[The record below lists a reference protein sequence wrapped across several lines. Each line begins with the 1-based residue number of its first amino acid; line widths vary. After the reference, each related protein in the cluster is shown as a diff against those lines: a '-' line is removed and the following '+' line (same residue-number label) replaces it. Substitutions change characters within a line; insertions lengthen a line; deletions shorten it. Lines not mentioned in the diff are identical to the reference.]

1 MTAAG
6 AESVEFKAVGLDGKA
21 VPGGDLL
28 LQFFD
33 LAVFKFDDL
42 AATCADEMIVMPL
55 MGDVIILRL

>member
-6 AESVEFKAVGLDGKA
+6 AESVEFKAVGLDGEA

-42 AATCADEMIVMPL
+42 AAIAEQA
-55 MGDVIILRL
+55 LRWEAKLLGRKAA